1 MTNAML
7 AVLAI
12 VTLVPIIAQSIPR
25 AGVAR
30 RRALGLARASVDE
43 EDHMAEQ
50 REGRAKR
57 PEDRVQDQLQGRAQD
72 RSQDRSQD
80 RLIAGGRARGA
91 TAPVTAEAVTTDV
104 VDEAGL
110 ESFPA
115 SDPPAWTLGVAA
127 PKGRLH

>member
-1 MTNAML
+1 MTNAMV

-25 AGVAR
+25 TGVAR
-30 RRALGLARASVDE
+30 RRALGLVRASADE
-43 EDHMAEQ
+43 EDHMKEQ

-57 PEDRVQDQLQGRAQD
+57 PEDRAADRVNDRVQDRVTV
-72 RSQDRSQD
+72 
-80 RLIAGGRARGA
+80 A
-91 TAPVTAEAVTTDV
+91 TDI